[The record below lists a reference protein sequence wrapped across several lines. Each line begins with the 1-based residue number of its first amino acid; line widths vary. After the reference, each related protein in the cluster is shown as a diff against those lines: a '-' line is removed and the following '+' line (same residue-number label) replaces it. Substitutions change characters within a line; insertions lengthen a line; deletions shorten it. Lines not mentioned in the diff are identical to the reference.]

1 MDSWHAPPLLPRHTW
16 PPLTVSPRLDAHPHD
31 CTAYRREMDLAGHDF
46 PTLWVTPIDI
56 DGTRLNSGKINLADE
71 LLGSP
76 AVIHF
81 YDSG

>member
-1 MDSWHAPPLLPRHTW
+1 
-16 PPLTVSPRLDAHPHD
+16 
-31 CTAYRREMDLAGHDF
+31 MDLAGHDF
-46 PTLWVTPIDI
+46 PTLRVTPIDI

>member
-1 MDSWHAPPLLPRHTW
+1 
-16 PPLTVSPRLDAHPHD
+16 
-31 CTAYRREMDLAGHDF
+31 MDLAGHDF
-46 PTLWVTPIDI
+46 PPLRVTPVGV
-56 DGTRLNSGKINLADE
+56 DGTRLDSGKINLADE